1 MQIIQKRL
9 EELSEYSNNP
19 RNNAGA
25 VEPVANSI
33 REFGFKVPIVATAD
47 GVIIAG
53 HTRYKA
59 AKLLQLETVPVIVA
73 DDLTES
79 QAMAYRLADNK
90 TAELAEWDWGML
102 AQELAGIDA
111 DGLLDMVQFAFSG
124 DIAEDSR
131 EYKSMEIDIDS
142 IESGWDGTC
151 PGCGYQ
157 FCETRET
164 EGTE

>member
-9 EELSEYSNNP
+9 EELREYKNNP
-19 RNNAGA
+19 RDNSGA

-47 GVIIAG
+47 GTIIAG

-59 AKLLQLETVPVIVA
+59 AKLLQMETVPVIVA

-102 AQELAGIDA
+102 AQELAEIDA
-111 DGLLDMVQFAFSG
+111 GGLLDMGQFAFSG
-124 DIAEDSR
+124 GGAEDSR
-131 EYKSMEIDIDS
+131 EYKSMEIDVDS
-142 IESGWDGTC
+142 IESGWNGTC

-164 EGTE
+164 EGIE

>member
-1 MQIIQKRL
+1 MIIIQKRL
-9 EELSEYSNNP
+9 EELKEYKNNP
-19 RNNAGA
+19 RNNAEA

-59 AKLLQLETVPVIVA
+59 AKLLQMETVPVIVA

-90 TAELAEWDWGML
+90 TAELAEWDWGLL
-102 AQELAGIDA
+102 AQELAEIDA
-111 DGLLDMVQFAFSG
+111 IGLLDMVDFAFNG
-124 DIAEDSR
+124 AGEPDGR
-131 EYKSMEIDIDS
+131 EYKSMEIDVDS

-164 EGTE
+164 EGAE